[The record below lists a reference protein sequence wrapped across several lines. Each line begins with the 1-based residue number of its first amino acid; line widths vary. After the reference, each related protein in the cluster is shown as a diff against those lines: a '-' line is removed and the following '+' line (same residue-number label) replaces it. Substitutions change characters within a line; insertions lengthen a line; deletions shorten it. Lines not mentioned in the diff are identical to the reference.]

1 MNSLNNYLTKASV
14 LLITLLSPIHGVM
27 ATVGFLIVADLV
39 TGMIAAKK
47 RGEKINSAAMRR
59 TVSKMVVYQIAVI
72 SGFLLETQLLHELL
86 PVTKVVAGVIGMV
99 EFKSILENGNTILG
113 VNIFKEVIKRLGSK
127 NDQPRS

>member
-1 MNSLNNYLTKASV
+1 
-14 LLITLLSPIHGVM
+14 M